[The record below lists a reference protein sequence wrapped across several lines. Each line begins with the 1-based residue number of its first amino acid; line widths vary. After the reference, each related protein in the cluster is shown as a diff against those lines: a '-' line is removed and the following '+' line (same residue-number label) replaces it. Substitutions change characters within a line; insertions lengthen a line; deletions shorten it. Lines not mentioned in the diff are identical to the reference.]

1 MTALAHPQCCLA
13 ACAACLAQD
22 LRTVRQAER
31 ASVVALLTDAE
42 QRYRRLGRPRTAGAI
57 AALAVLVGEGAR

>member
-1 MTALAHPQCCLA
+1 
-13 ACAACLAQD
+13 
-22 LRTVRQAER
+22 
-31 ASVVALLTDAE
+31 VVALLTDAE